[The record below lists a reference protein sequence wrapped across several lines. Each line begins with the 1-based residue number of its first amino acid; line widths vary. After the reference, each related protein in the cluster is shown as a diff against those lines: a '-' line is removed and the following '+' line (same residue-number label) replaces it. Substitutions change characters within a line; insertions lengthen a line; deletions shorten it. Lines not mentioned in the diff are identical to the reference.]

1 MARTKLK
8 RLKKLNELPNIFSIK
23 NPDVK
28 ESLEGY
34 FRNDK
39 LFTLEIGCGHGD
51 YSVELAQKYPGRNF
65 VGIDVKGARIYK
77 GATFALEL
85 KLTNAAFVITKA
97 EYLNEIFAQK
107 SIEEIYIPF
116 PEPHQKRSNHD
127 RRLISLA
134 FIKMYK
140 KLLVDSGQLHF
151 KTDNPELYESA
162 IKNIMESDGSILQ
175 KTEDYHNS
183 NNAKINYGILTTFE
197 KHYIMKSKK
206 IKYICARF

>member
-8 RLKKLNELPNIFSIK
+8 RLLKLSELPNIFSVK
-23 NPDVK
+23 KPDVK
-28 ESLEGY
+28 QSLKEY
-34 FRNDK
+34 FRKDK

-51 YSVELAQKYPGRNF
+51 YSVELAQKYPGKNF

-85 KLTNAAFVITKA
+85 KLTNVAFVLTKA
-97 EYLNEIFAQK
+97 ENLNEIFEPK

-134 FIKMYK
+134 FIKLYK
-140 KLLVDSGQLHF
+140 ELLVDSGQLHF
-151 KTDNPELYESA
+151 KTDNPELYEYA
-162 IKNIMESDGSILQ
+162 IKNIIESDGIILQ
-175 KTEDYHNS
+175 KTEDFHNC
-183 NNAKINYGILTTFE
+183 NNAKVNYGILTTFE

-206 IKYICARF
+206 IKYINARF

>member
-8 RLKKLNELPNIFSIK
+8 RLLKLSELPNIFSVK

-28 ESLEGY
+28 ELLKRY
-34 FRNDK
+34 FINDK

-51 YSVELAQKYPGRNF
+51 YSVELAQKYPERNF

-85 KLTNAAFVITKA
+85 KLANVAFVLTKA
-97 EYLNEIFAQK
+97 ENLNEIFEPK

-134 FIKMYK
+134 FIKLYK
-140 KLLVDSGQLHF
+140 ELLVDSGQLHF
-151 KTDNPELYESA
+151 KTDNPELYEYA
-162 IKNIMESDGSILQ
+162 VKNIMESNGMILQ
-175 KTEDYHNS
+175 KTEDFHNC
-183 NNAKINYGILTTFE
+183 NNAKVNYGILTTFE